1 MSWAF
6 HKSIWVHSRLSYT
19 SRNVYT
25 LFRLTAGLWNGS
37 PHTFV
42 TVGYCVSSEPT
53 AYKGRGDS
61 SKCNLR
67 MTRDNSLRLPQG
79 MDSSLFCTDFFF
91 DPPSPSLAPMHVCHE
106 EMSLS
111 GRYYHFRMPCWPRKC
126 RVAGRLRNICGW
138 KGGGGAVKPRDRLTN
153 EYGLVADWNLC

>member
-1 MSWAF
+1 MQRISIRILDVDSVFLAMSWAF

-42 TVGYCVSSEPT
+42 TVGYCVSNEPT

-67 MTRDNSLRLPQG
+67 MTRDNSQI
-79 MDSSLFCTDFFF
+79 
-91 DPPSPSLAPMHVCHE
+91 AA
-106 EMSLS
+106 
-111 GRYYHFRMPCWPRKC
+111 RY
-126 RVAGRLRNICGW
+126 G
-138 KGGGGAVKPRDRLTN
+138 
-153 EYGLVADWNLC
+153 